1 MGGKLKAM
9 TGAECFDESYGVDGD
24 GLGEGEVSY
33 QEELENEIFAWSPD
47 DDALMCASVEVV
59 KNTASGGKVD
69 RRPASEA
76 PSPFKRRLRSQPLAR
91 SIMTYSGGNE
101 GAAR

>member
-59 KNTASGGKVD
+59 KNTASGGKVS

-76 PSPFKRRLRSQPLAR
+76 TEPVYRHTEEERGPEEHSPLLSR
-91 SIMTYSGGNE
+91 T
-101 GAAR
+101 